1 MKGELL
7 CALLKQEDAE
17 KKELGLIDYW
27 KIVMCITEKRRCKK
41 KKRELELIDSKK
53 IIIIILIKKTKE
65 NIAFHLPISTQC
77 FVLILSFIYPIF
89 NVAFYFYLLVIIV
102 ATGWPRLKE

>member
-1 MKGELL
+1 MCITEERR
-7 CALLKQEDAE
+7 CQ

-27 KIVMCITEKRRCKK
+27 RIVMCITEERRCKK
-41 KKRELELIDSKK
+41 KKELELIDSKK
-53 IIIIILIKKTKE
+53 IIITILIKKTRE

-77 FVLILSFIYPIF
+77 FVLILSFIYPVF
-89 NVAFYFYLLVIIV
+89 NVVFYFYLLVIIV

>member
-1 MKGELL
+1 MN
-7 CALLKQEDAE
+7 
-17 KKELGLIDYW
+17 
-27 KIVMCITEKRRCKK
+27 
-41 KKRELELIDSKK
+41 
-53 IIIIILIKKTKE
+53 IILIKKTKE

-89 NVAFYFYLLVIIV
+89 NVVFYFYLLVIIV

>member
-1 MKGELL
+1 MITEKLL
-7 CALLKQEDAE
+7 CALLKKEDA
-17 KKELGLIDYW
+17 
-27 KIVMCITEKRRCKK
+27 KK

-53 IIIIILIKKTKE
+53 IIIIILIKKTRE

-89 NVAFYFYLLVIIV
+89 NVVFYFYLLVIIV